1 MISGIIAFSIFITNP
16 TGVKDAAY
24 DTTVRYIAAGEKVPE
39 TYSDSEDC
47 LDDLKKVRKNLK
59 KKIVDLEAISGHET
73 DDADADTFNTEID
86 SMRCLGINR
95 FGKVVDQDGVKPAP
109 VEKVKKNTVEVW
121 RVGRFDEDQVFY
133 GTAYDTKVYDDVG
146 ACDKGYHKAINLVA
160 DKAIKDGATGS
171 QSVEMIDKFKETY
184 NCEKITI
191 ERGTYERR
199 VATTSVEEE
208 MPTITRQTQPVAS
221 APSVPMNAQPSPQV
235 VEAQP
240 QGGFYQVP
248 GPVST
253 TPPSSPVTQYRNY
266 PLGLPR
272 LPTRPYYMAENSRG
286 YDGTWR
292 WLRYQT
298 VFQSPAQCWQAVR
311 EFLSNEEQNLQRSY
325 SAMQPSYGAADWY
338 RTSMDALTYR
348 RTHLSCVTADN

>member
-1 MISGIIAFSIFITNP
+1 MISSIIAFGIFITNP
-16 TGVKDAAY
+16 TGIKDAAY
-24 DTTVRYIAAGEKVPE
+24 DTTVRYIEAGEKVPA
-39 TYSDSEDC
+39 TYDDSEDC
-47 LDDLKKVRKNLK
+47 LDDLKDVRKALK
-59 KKIVDLEAISGHET
+59 KKVADLEAISGHEA
-73 DDADADTFNTEID
+73 DDADEEAFNTEID
-86 SMRCLGINR
+86 SLRCLGINR
-95 FGKVVDQDGVKPAP
+95 FGKVVEQDGPKVAP
-109 VEKVKKNTVEVW
+109 VSKAKKNTVDVW
-121 RVGRFDEDQVFY
+121 RIGRFDNDQVFH
-133 GTAYDTKVYDDVG
+133 GTAYDTKIYDDLG
-146 ACDKGYHKAINLVA
+146 TCKSGYRRAMSAVA
-160 DKAIKDGATGS
+160 DKAVKDGATGS
-171 QSVEMIDKFKETY
+171 QSVSMISKFREKY
-184 NCEKITI
+184 SCEQITI
-191 ERGTYERR
+191 SQQAYDERLL
-199 VATTSVEEE
+199 TTEVKEELL
-208 MPTITRQTQPVAS
+208 PVARPAA
-221 APSVPMNAQPSPQV
+221 APEAQLAYGDIQPSPQV

-248 GPVST
+248 GPAQT
-253 TPPSSPVTQYRNY
+253 APPSSPVTQYRNY